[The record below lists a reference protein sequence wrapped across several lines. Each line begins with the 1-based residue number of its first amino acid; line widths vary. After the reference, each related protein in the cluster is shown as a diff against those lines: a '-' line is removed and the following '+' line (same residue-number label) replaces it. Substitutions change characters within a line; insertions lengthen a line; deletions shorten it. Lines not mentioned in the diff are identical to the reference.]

1 LSNGNVPPT
10 PKPVRARSR
19 ARAAKLGEKA
29 ESRPKPESM
38 SAARMN
44 PSFRPMQLESVLQNQ
59 APASI
64 LQEDGSA

>member
-1 LSNGNVPPT
+1 
-10 PKPVRARSR
+10 
-19 ARAAKLGEKA
+19 
-29 ESRPKPESM
+29 
-38 SAARMN
+38 MN